1 MRKAIVL
8 QPQEG
13 RSYPMG
19 SLSANFKADG
29 EETDRRYSVSEW
41 WLEPHTQ
48 GPGAHKHET
57 EDDMFYVL
65 EGVMSF
71 LIGEQWTDA
80 PAGSFVLAP
89 AGVVHDF
96 ENRGDQRAG
105 VLNFYV
111 GGEFENAMPGIAE
124 WFSKNPPGRA

>member
-1 MRKAIVL
+1 M
-8 QPQEG
+8 G
-13 RSYPMG
+13 RMA
-19 SLSANFKADG
+19 ANFKADG
-29 EETDRRYSVSEW
+29 PETDRRYSVSEW

-71 LIGEQWTDA
+71 LIGERWMDA

-96 ENRGDQRAG
+96 ENRSDKRAG

-111 GGEFENAMPGIAE
+111 GGEFENEMPGIAE